1 MEQAPKLPERRMG
14 LVFSAPPPG
23 TDPLRTRLRAAYR
36 EDETQAVERI
46 LAAASLPADA
56 VARIAG
62 RAQGLVAEARRRRLG
77 KSGIDALLHEYALST
92 PEGVALMC
100 LAEALLRI
108 PDAGTVDRLIR
119 DKLAPSD
126 WASHLGHSDS
136 LLVNASTWALM
147 LTGRLVSEG
156 GGEGDL
162 GVALGRLLARSG
174 EPVVRQAVTAAMRVL
189 ARQFV
194 MGRGIEEAL

>member
-23 TDPLRTRLRAAYR
+23 TDPLRARLRAAYR

-77 KSGIDALLHEYALST
+77 KGGIDALLHQYAVSAPQGL
-92 PEGVALMC
+92 ALMC
-100 LAEALLRI
+100 LPQGLLRL
-108 PDAGTVDRLIR
+108 PHRPTVDRLIR
-119 DKLAPSD
+119 
-126 WASHLGHSDS
+126 
-136 LLVNASTWALM
+136 
-147 LTGRLVSEG
+147 
-156 GGEGDL
+156 
-162 GVALGRLLARSG
+162 
-174 EPVVRQAVTAAMRVL
+174 
-189 ARQFV
+189 
-194 MGRGIEEAL
+194 

>member
-1 MEQAPKLPERRMG
+1 MG
-14 LVFSAPPPG
+14 LVFCAPPPG
-23 TDPLRTRLRAAYR
+23 TDPLRARLRAAYR

-77 KSGIDALLHEYALST
+77 KGGIDALLHQYALST

-108 PDAGTVDRLIR
+108 PHAPTVDRLIP
-119 DKLAPSD
+119 DKLPPPDSAP
-126 WASHLGHSDS
+126 HLRQSDS
-136 LLVNASTWALM
+136 PLVHASTRA
-147 LTGRLVSEG
+147 
-156 GGEGDL
+156 
-162 GVALGRLLARSG
+162 
-174 EPVVRQAVTAAMRVL
+174 
-189 ARQFV
+189 
-194 MGRGIEEAL
+194 